1 MITATILP
9 DETTLHQA
17 AQMAAAQHLHLV
29 ITRRGTVVLT
39 PILLPGMVKI
49 AQADKQAHI
58 TAKEAA

>member
-1 MITATILP
+1 MIAATILP
-9 DETTLHQA
+9 DETTLHEA

-29 ITRRGTVVLT
+29 ITRRGTV
-39 PILLPGMVKI
+39 KI